1 MATLKRLETP
11 IVSVLLALLL
21 AAVLTAAAG
30 AAEIDH
36 AGQYRA
42 CMTLV
47 KRDPEEAFE
56 SALAWRDMGGGDA
69 ANHCAAAALMGL
81 KQYGEAAKRFE
92 NLAQEMKAGAGVK
105 AGLLGHAAQA
115 WLLHGIPKRADEV
128 LGAALEFKPLDVDLM
143 IDRAVVRAALGRYL
157 DAVGDLGQ
165 AIGLDSG
172 RPDAF
177 VFRASAYR
185 YLDKLDEAEADAN
198 RALSLDPDHPEGLL
212 ERGIIRRLKG
222 DNGGAR
228 SDWLRVLRETP
239 GTAAAHTAG
248 ANLEK
253 MDVKTE

>member
-1 MATLKRLETP
+1 MATLKRFETP
-11 IVSVLLALLL
+11 IVSVLLAALL

-115 WLLHGIPKRADEV
+115 WLLHGMPERADKV
-128 LGAALEFKPLDVDLM
+128 LSTALEIRPLNVDLR
-143 IDRAVVRAALGRYL
+143 IDRAVARATLGRYP
-157 DAVGDLGQ
+157 DAVGDLNQ
-165 AIGLDSG
+165 AINLDSG

-177 VFRASAYR
+177 VFRANAYR
-185 YLDKLDEAEADAN
+185 YLDNLDKAEADAN
-198 RALSLDPDHPEGLL
+198 RALGLNPDHPDGLL
-212 ERGIIRRLKG
+212 ERGTIRHLKG
-222 DNGGAR
+222 NNSGAR
-228 SDWLRVLRETP
+228 SDWLRVLRESP
-239 GTAAAHTAG
+239 GTAAAAAAR

-253 MDVKTE
+253 IDIKTE